1 MTRHWLYTGDIAR
14 MDEDGYVF
22 IVDRKKD
29 MLISRGYNIYPREI
43 DEVL

>member
-1 MTRHWLYTGDIAR
+1 MSRITGDIGY

-29 MLISRGYNIYPREI
+29 MIIRSGFNVYPRLAKWI
-43 DEVL
+43 GRL